1 MSGLNN
7 IIKEIQASAKEEA
20 DAILK
25 EADDFCNAQMEEAK
39 IEIEK
44 EIKGFEKKSLASRKL
59 YKEKTKSSA
68 GFRERNA
75 ILNNK
80 QKCINDVIESAICK
94 IENLDT
100 TEYFD
105 FLEKL
110 FNKNVQS
117 DTGVMYIS
125 TRDKTRM
132 PGDFVK
138 KIEKRAKEKNGSIT
152 IEDSRDN
159 VENGF
164 VLVYGDIEE
173 NCQIKA
179 LFNGQLDRL
188 KDIANRE
195 LFG

>member
-1 MSGLNN
+1 MHRWKRQKLR
-7 IIKEIQASAKEEA
+7 
-20 DAILK
+20 LK
-25 EADDFCNAQMEEAK
+25 KKLRDLK
-39 IEIEK
+39 
-44 EIKGFEKKSLASRKL
+44 KKSLASRKL

-94 IENLDT
+94 IENLDA

-117 DTGVMYIS
+117 GTGVMYIS
-125 TRDKTRM
+125 TSDKDRM
-132 PGDFVK
+132 PEDFVK
-138 KIEKRAKEKNGSIT
+138 KIEKIAKEKNGSIT

>member
-44 EIKGFEKKSLASRKL
+44 EIKGFEKISCLKKAIQR
-59 YKEKTKSSA
+59 KTKSSA

-94 IENLDT
+94 IENLDA

-117 DTGVMYIS
+117 GTGVMYIS
-125 TRDKTRM
+125 TSDKDRM
-132 PGDFVK
+132 PEDFVK
-138 KIEKRAKEKNGSIT
+138 KIEKIAKEKNGSIT

>member
-39 IEIEK
+39 I
-44 EIKGFEKKSLASRKL
+44 KGFDKKSLASRKL

-75 ILNNK
+75 TLNNK

-94 IENLDT
+94 IENLDA

-117 DTGVMYIS
+117 GTGVMYIS
-125 TRDKTRM
+125 TSDKDRM
-132 PGDFVK
+132 PEDFVK
-138 KIEKRAKEKNGSIT
+138 KIEKIAKEKNGSIT

>member
-94 IENLDT
+94 

-117 DTGVMYIS
+117 GTGVMYIS
-125 TRDKTRM
+125 TSDKDRM
-132 PGDFVK
+132 PEDFVK
-138 KIEKRAKEKNGSIT
+138 KIEKIAKEKNGSIT

>member
-59 YKEKTKSSA
+59 YKE
-68 GFRERNA
+68 ERNA

-94 IENLDT
+94 IENLDA

-117 DTGVMYIS
+117 GTDVMYIS
-125 TRDKTRM
+125 TSDKDRM
-132 PGDFVK
+132 PEDFVK
-138 KIEKRAKEKNGSIT
+138 KIEKIAKEKNGSIT

>member
-117 DTGVMYIS
+117 GTGVMYIS
-125 TRDKTRM
+125 TSDKDRM
-132 PGDFVK
+132 PEDFVK
-138 KIEKRAKEKNGSIT
+138 KIEKIAKEKNGSIT
-152 IEDSRDN
+152 I
-159 VENGF
+159 
-164 VLVYGDIEE
+164 
-173 NCQIKA
+173 
-179 LFNGQLDRL
+179 
-188 KDIANRE
+188 
-195 LFG
+195 

>member
-1 MSGLNN
+1 MSGLDN

-39 IEIEK
+39 KEIEK
-44 EIKGFEKKSLASRKL
+44 EVKEFEKKSLVSRKL

-75 ILNNK
+75 ILNSK
-80 QKCINDVIESAICK
+80 QKCIKDVIESAICK
-94 IENLDT
+94 IENLET

-117 DTGVMYIS
+117 GMGVMYIS
-125 TRDKTRM
+125 TKDKERM
-132 PGDFVK
+132 PADFVERINK
-138 KIEKRAKEKNGSIT
+138 KAKEKNGSIT

>member
-68 GFRERNA
+68 GFRERSA

-110 FNKNVQS
+110 FNKS
-117 DTGVMYIS
+117 GTGVMYIS
-125 TRDKTRM
+125 TSDKDRM
-132 PGDFVK
+132 PEDFVK
-138 KIEKRAKEKNGSIT
+138 KIEKIAKEKNGSIT